1 MFNQFMGKRDILME
15 LSINIMTNEYSL
27 MITIEVASFQVPE
40 TCLFMAVILT
50 FAR

>member
-1 MFNQFMGKRDILME
+1 MGERDILMK
-15 LSINIMTNEYSL
+15 LSINIMTNDYSL
-27 MITIEVASFQVPE
+27 MITIEAASFQVPE